1 MKLPLVYSVPFSVSF
16 LRAVADY
23 LLDQRKIFSLEKWTI
38 YLPTHQA
45 CRDLEE
51 ILFTNSKKNAILL
64 PKIIPLG
71 EVDPEEI
78 FLLSRKGEEKISEL
92 PPVIGSHRRQILL
105 ASLVSR
111 FRYGDQDLPFHQALV
126 LSERLIK
133 IIDEMRTENID
144 LKALENLI
152 PEMGQAEHW
161 KKIQLFLSMI
171 SSHWEAILEE
181 EICIESVTWQKK
193 LMDIQADL
201 WEEKRSS
208 TTAPVMV
215 AGSLGTIP
223 STARLIQIVSSL
235 KNGTI
240 ILPGLKRGKDKENL
254 PARHP
259 QFFLY
264 RLLKKLDISSESVL
278 DLRNLAERKSNNFF
292 LEDIFEKEKSSEQKE
307 KLHVEIE
314 WEEASDQAEEARI
327 IGVAIRKALEEGKK
341 KILCISPDKNLLK
354 GVCQELE
361 LWGLSV
367 LPARKESLLVSVTG
381 SFLHLLTLWFSDPF
395 PLVSLAAT
403 FKHSISFE
411 KEPIWNLL
419 EKNVLRASIEKFSVE
434 SLFESINQKQ
444 KNIDSED
451 FEKILTLSSFLKN
464 TLRYTEEPHSLSFY
478 LDKMEEIAQWISGS
492 EKKIQDLF
500 LDWDPKE
507 ASSFQEFWQDLE
519 KSSQTIH
526 VKPKEFSE
534 IFLSLLKG
542 KTIPKKDGPHSPIKL
557 LTPLEA
563 RFVSADF
570 RILSGLNEGVWPA
583 ETEIDSFFSPAM
595 RRSLNLPSLEGRVGQ
610 SAHDFL
616 SYICDGP
623 TLITRS
629 LRVGGSPSVPS
640 RFLSYLRISMD
651 QKRVLFPKNDT
662 LKIWSK
668 DFYKVL
674 EKDFIDPPSPCP
686 PLSNRPKRFS
696 VNDISRLLSNPYEI
710 YAKRIL
716 KLKALESFE
725 LNQGARSFGIFIHAF
740 LHEWFSKNK
749 NRPDS
754 FFSDEGRPLFELYL
768 GPIHQA
774 RFWWEKFLVIFEWM
788 KAQPCPENF
797 ITEVWGNFSFSVCG
811 EIFTLFGRADRIDWN
826 EDGVN
831 LIDYKTG
838 TLPSFSDIKLGK
850 APQMPLEALIFI
862 KGKFQG
868 VPSLALNSLQ
878 HWELPTRQGRGG
890 IFPVKESPCLLAEDA
905 HKRLE
910 ELMRSFC
917 DLKMPYLSYP
927 KGFKGS
933 SEFDHLSR
941 VREWYFQEKAS
952 KL

>member
-1 MKLPLVYSVPFSVSF
+1 MKTPLVYSVPFSVPF
-16 LRAVADY
+16 LESVADY
-23 LLDQRKIFSLEKWTI
+23 LLDQRKNFPLEKWTI
-38 YLPTHQA
+38 YLPTYQA
-45 CRDLEE
+45 CQSLEE
-51 ILFTNSKKNAILL
+51 ILFTSSQKNAVLL

-78 FLLSRKGEEKISEL
+78 FLLSRKGEKEISKL

-105 ASLVSR
+105 ASLISR
-111 FRYGDQDLPFHQALV
+111 FRYGNQDLPFQQSLV
-126 LSERLIK
+126 LAEKLMK

-144 LKALENLI
+144 LRSLENLI

-171 SSHWEAILEE
+171 SGHWDAILKEE
-181 EICIESVTWQKK
+181 LCIESVAWQKK

-201 WEEKRSS
+201 WEENKSNKN
-208 TTAPVMV
+208 PVMV

-223 STARLIQIVSSL
+223 STTRLIRAISSL

-240 ILPGLKRGKDKENL
+240 ILPGLKRGKDEENL
-254 PARHP
+254 SARHP

-264 RLLKKLDISSESVL
+264 RLLEKLDISSESVL
-278 DLRNLAERKSNNFF
+278 DLSSFKKKKSKSLF
-292 LEDIFEKEKSSEQKE
+292 LEDIFEKEESSEQE
-307 KLHVEIE
+307 ENGHVEIE
-314 WEEASDQAEEARI
+314 WEDASDQGEEARI
-327 IGVAIRKALEEGKK
+327 IGVSIRKALEEGKK

-354 GVCQELE
+354 GVSQELE
-361 LWGLSV
+361 VWGLSV
-367 LPARKESLLVSVTG
+367 LPTQKEPFLVSVTG
-381 SFLHLLTLWFSDPF
+381 SFLHLLTLWFSEPF

-403 FKHSISFE
+403 FKHTLSFE

-419 EKNVLRASIEKFSVE
+419 ERCVLRTGIEKISIDSF
-434 SLFESINQKQ
+434 FEAINQRK

-451 FEKILTLSSFLKN
+451 FEKIFTLASFLKDI
-464 TLRYTEEPHSLSFY
+464 LRYTDEIHPLKFY
-478 LDKMEEIAQWISGS
+478 LDKMEKIAQWIFES

-500 LDWDPKE
+500 LDWAPEE

-526 VKPKEFSE
+526 VNPKEFPE

-542 KTIPKKDGPHSPIKL
+542 KTLSRKDRSYNPIKL

-595 RRSLNLPSLEGRVGQ
+595 RRSLNLPSLEGRLGQ

-616 SYICDGP
+616 SYICEGP
-623 TLITRS
+623 VLITRS
-629 LRVGGSPSVPS
+629 LRVGGAPSIPS
-640 RFLSYLRISMD
+640 RFLSYLRISLD
-651 QKRVLFPKNDT
+651 QKGVFCLKSDT
-662 LKIWSK
+662 LKTWSK
-668 DFYKVL
+668 DFYKVPQ
-674 EKDFIDPPSPCP
+674 KYFIDPPSPCP
-686 PLSNRPKRFS
+686 PLSTRPKRFS
-696 VNDISRLLSNPYEI
+696 VNDISRLLNNPYEI
-710 YAKRIL
+710 YAKHIL

-725 LNQGARSFGIFIHAF
+725 LNQDARSFGVFIHAF
-740 LHEWFSKNK
+740 LHEWFSAHKNK
-749 NRPDS
+749 PDD
-754 FFSDEGRPLFELYL
+754 FFSDEGRHLFELYL
-768 GPIHQA
+768 GPLHQA

-788 KAQPCPENF
+788 KSQPFPKNF
-797 ITEVWGNFSFSVCG
+797 VTEVWGNFSFSVCG

-826 EDGVN
+826 EDGAT

-838 TLPSFSDIKLGK
+838 TLPSFSDIRLGK
-850 APQMPLEALIFI
+850 APQMPLEALIFT

-890 IFPVKESPCLLAEDA
+890 IFPIKESPCLLAEDA
-905 HKRLE
+905 RKRLE

-927 KGFKGS
+927 KGFKGT

-941 VREWYFQEKAS
+941 VQEWYFQEKAS